1 MMTEKTQKKRRFK
14 IALMIFLGFAIYYVY
29 AWEPVDYKAEME
41 TSLLDKFLNYEIAQ
55 TNIDRLD
62 KQFHV
67 DEIFRT
73 NSIQKT
79 AMLEQLISSSQEVK
93 AALIKVK
100 QEYTYTTEL
109 VDDLTKQLEENVN
122 KSIIGKKLGYWQVP
136 FLRQQIRLFYTLD
149 SGKEI
154 ASGEVIQQVA
164 EAKARIENQMSCAQL
179 KDQLNNVSQTDQIK
193 YMAYFE
199 LFQENCRS

>member
-1 MMTEKTQKKRRFK
+1 MMTEKKKRRFK
-14 IALMIFLGFAIYYVY
+14 IALLILLSFAIYYVY

-41 TSLLDKFLNYEIAQ
+41 TNLLDKFLNYEIAQ
-55 TNIDRLD
+55 TNIDRLQ

-79 AMLEQLISSSQEVK
+79 AMLEQLIASSQGVK
-93 AALIKVK
+93 VALVKVK
-100 QEYTYTTEL
+100 QEYPYTTEL
-109 VDDLTKQLEENVN
+109 VDDLTKQIEENVN
-122 KSIIGKKLGYWQVP
+122 KSIVGKKLGYWQVP

-149 SGKEI
+149 SGEEI
-154 ASGEVIQQVA
+154 ASDDIIKQIA
-164 EAKARIENQMSCAQL
+164 EGKARIENQMSCAQL
-179 KDQLNNVSQTDQIK
+179 KNQLNNVKQSDQIQ

-199 LFQENCRS
+199 LFQENCR